1 MGLKNRKD
9 YMIIDDEAF
18 NKTESETDEIPDAK
32 ARYDI
37 CRQCDSFSPLKICNE
52 CGCFMP
58 LKVRIKSVT
67 CPLKKW

>member
-1 MGLKNRKD
+1 MDTEKESL
-9 YMIIDDEAF
+9 
-18 NKTESETDEIPDAK
+18 NKTEAEIDEIPDAK

-37 CRQCDSFSPLKICNE
+37 CRQCDSFSSLKLCNE

-58 LKVRIKSVT
+58 LKVKIKSSS

>member
-1 MGLKNRKD
+1 MV
-9 YMIIDDEAF
+9 IDDEAF
-18 NKTESETDEIPDAK
+18 KKTEKETDAIPEAK

-37 CRQCDSFSPLKICNE
+37 CRECDSLSIIRLCKE